1 MSASQKISALTIIFN
16 ALKKMS
22 PRTWLGNPMLAIV
35 FITACIATILLIQ
48 EITFSTGHIALYTQM
63 VFWIWMTLFF
73 STLADSYAESK
84 LRYTE
89 PKDVAKTI
97 CLKVKRINKLSAP
110 DDFKEV
116 ELAQVKSGNFILL
129 NGGDIVPLD
138 GIIVRGAC
146 YVNET
151 TITGGL
157 GNTLKNSNKDNI
169 LTVGTIIEGSDSII
183 MKVTFSRKFSFL
195 ARSKDVLK
203 KINRQSLPSELALQR
218 LILGLSILFLSVIF
232 TVWVIAR
239 YSGFDIPLIYL
250 LDLIVILLPTTISG
264 LQHAIIIFG
273 KAKLHRLDIIVH
285 DHIALDNVVDVN
297 VILLDKTG
305 TLTVGKRQ
313 MTAFESVSDL
323 TEEKCMQY
331 LFLSSTEDSTYE
343 GHSIKSFAERHCKIK
358 ANYIKQTLYKNLPFS
373 SSKPI
378 SGCDYDGLEIRK
390 GSVQAIAKYIGKSV
404 DKLPANILA
413 IIKTISEVHGTPI
426 LMTVNKKIIGILH
439 LRDRFRKGIM
449 KQINRLHAEG
459 VEIIMLT
466 GDNTL
471 TASCMAEKLGIKTS
485 YAEATPEKKL
495 ELIKDLQQKGYVVAM
510 CGDGTND
517 ALALAQADIGFTFES
532 NNDIHS
538 IMSGN
543 IISKSHD
550 LSALL
555 DLKHVCKHMAARRGA
570 LTVFS
575 LASDLTKYFLIVPA
589 LFTTAFPPLAI
600 LNFMNFHSLESIVL
614 ASVMFNALIILILTP
629 IIFKDYNRTKSKYSL
644 WTSIML
650 YGAGGVISPF
660 ICIKLL
666 ETIIYQIGLL

>member
-1 MSASQKISALTIIFN
+1 MSASQKISALTIIFK

-471 TASCMAEKLGIKTS
+471 TASYMAEKLGIKTS

>member
-1 MSASQKISALTIIFN
+1 MSATRKISALTIILN

-22 PRTWLGNPMLAIV
+22 PRTCIGNPILSIV
-35 FITACIATILLIQ
+35 FITACLATILLIQ

-84 LRYTE
+84 LGYTE
-89 PKDVAKTI
+89 PEDTDKI
-97 CLKVKRINKLSAP
+97 SSLKIKRISKISEP

-116 ELAQVKSGNFILL
+116 ELNQVKSGNFILL
-129 NGGDIVPLD
+129 NSGDVVPLD
-138 GIIVRGAC
+138 GIIVKGAC

-151 TITGGL
+151 SITGGL
-157 GNTLKNSNKDNI
+157 GNNLKKTNKDNI
-169 LTVGTIIEGSDSII
+169 LTAGTIIEGSDSII
-183 MKVTFSRKFSFL
+183 MKVSFSRKFSFL
-195 ARSKDVLK
+195 ARSKGLLK

-239 YSGFDIPLIYL
+239 YSGFDIPPIYI

-273 KAKLHRLDIIVH
+273 KAKLHRSDIIVH

-323 TEEKCMQY
+323 TEQKCMQY
-331 LFLSSTEDSTYE
+331 LFLSSAEDSTHE
-343 GHSIKSFAERHCKIK
+343 GQSIKSFAERHCKIK
-358 ANYIKQTLYKNLPFS
+358 ANYIKKTLYKNLPFS
-373 SSKPI
+373 ASKPN
-378 SGCDYDGLEIRK
+378 SGCNYNDLEIRK
-390 GSVQAIAKYIGKSV
+390 GSVHAIAKYIGKSV

-413 IIKTISEVHGTPI
+413 IIKTISEAHGTPI
-426 LMTVNKKIIGILH
+426 LIAVNKKIIGVLH

-459 VEIIMLT
+459 VQIIMLT

-471 TASCMAEKLGIKTS
+471 TASYMAEKLGIKTS

-517 ALALAQADIGFTFES
+517 ALALAQADIGFTFEN

-543 IISKSHD
+543 IFSKSHD

-555 DLKHVCKHMAARRGA
+555 DLKHICKHMTARRGA

-589 LFTTAFPPLAI
+589 LFTTAFPPLSV
-600 LNFMNFHSLESIVL
+600 LNFMHFRSLESIVL

-666 ETIIYQIGLL
+666 ETFIYKIGLL